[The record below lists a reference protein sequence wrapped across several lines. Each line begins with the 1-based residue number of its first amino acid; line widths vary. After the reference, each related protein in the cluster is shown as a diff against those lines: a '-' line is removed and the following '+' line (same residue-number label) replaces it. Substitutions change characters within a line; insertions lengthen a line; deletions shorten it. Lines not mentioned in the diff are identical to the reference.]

1 MKNSDQKKSE
11 AIIEKKIYVM
21 PYVLSNDPYDDEDWY
36 LSGVLISDNQKSLEE
51 CGKKQKLTKGGC
63 CLKQNDLIEM
73 GEYEARERYG
83 DDLISTILRKDGYVE
98 ELEDDCIYDE
108 TYMSIEKLEA
118 FRNFKNAVILALRKR
133 S

>member
-1 MKNSDQKKSE
+1 
-11 AIIEKKIYVM
+11 M

-36 LSGVLISDNQKSLEE
+36 LSGILISDNQKSLGE
-51 CGKKQKLTKGGC
+51 CAEKQKLANGGC
-63 CLKQNDLIEM
+63 RLKQNDLIEM

-108 TYMSIEKLEA
+108 TFMSIEKLEA
-118 FRNFKNAVILALRKR
+118 FRNFKNLVISALRAK
-133 S
+133 